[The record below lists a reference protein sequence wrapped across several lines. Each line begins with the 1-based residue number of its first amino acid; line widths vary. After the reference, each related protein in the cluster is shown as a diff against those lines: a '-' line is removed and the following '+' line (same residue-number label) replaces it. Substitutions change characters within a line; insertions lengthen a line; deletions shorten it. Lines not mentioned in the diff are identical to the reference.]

1 MSATRI
7 IPSALLALT
16 LAACSGPQQQ
26 DENNDAPD
34 AATPDADTGRRVA
47 ETLRVASYNVSMYRS
62 SLGELASDLE
72 GGQDTHAQRIAEV
85 LQRVRPDIVLLN
97 EFDRDPD
104 GDPVSSFVTEYL
116 EVSQAGLDPLSYPHR
131 YVPETNT
138 GEASG
143 VDLNGDGTTGGA
155 QGEQSYGDDA
165 FGFGRYPGQYG
176 MVVLSRYPID
186 EDAVRAMRTLRWQDM
201 PDNLIPPGFYAPP
214 ALDVARLSSKNHVDV
229 PIDVAG
235 RTLHL
240 LASHPTPPS
249 FDGPEDRNGRRNH
262 DEIRLWVDYI
272 EGGDAAAYITD
283 DAGASGGLND
293 GALFVVAGDLNS
305 DPVDGDSQRE
315 ALLDLLGHT
324 RVQDTEPSSAGAA
337 AKSAADGNA
346 NSRHS
351 GDASL
356 DTADF
361 SDGRVGNLR
370 VDYVLPSDGMM
381 VDGSGVFWP
390 EPGEDGADA
399 AATSDHHL
407 VWVDLTIP

>member
-1 MSATRI
+1 MSTTRM
-7 IPSALLALT
+7 PSILLALA
-16 LAACSGPQQQ
+16 LAACSAPAPQGGGG
-26 DENNDAPD
+26 D
-34 AATPDADTGRRVA
+34 ATPDAGDDVDSGGSGTPTA
-47 ETLRVASYNVSMYRS
+47 LRVASYNVSMFRS
-62 SLGELASDLE
+62 SLGELAGDLA

-85 LQRVRPDIVLLN
+85 LQRVRPDVVLIN

-116 EVSQAGLDPLSYPHR
+116 EVSQAGLDPLDYPHR

-143 VDLNGDGTTGGA
+143 ADLNADGSIGGD
-155 QGEQSYGDDA
+155 QGEQAYGDDA
-165 FGFGRYPGQYG
+165 FGFGRYPGQFG
-176 MVVLSRYPID
+176 MVILSRYPID
-186 EDAVRAMRTLRWQDM
+186 EGAVRAMRTLRWQDM
-201 PDNLIPPGFYAPP
+201 PDNLIPEGFYAPP

-229 PIDVAG
+229 PIDVEG
-235 RTLHL
+235 RTVHL

-272 EGGDAAAYITD
+272 EGGEGAAYITD
-283 DAGASGGLND
+283 DAGTSGGLPD

-305 DPVDGDSQRE
+305 DPADGDSRRD
-315 ALLDLLGHT
+315 ALLDLLGHP
-324 RVQDTEPSSAGAA
+324 RVQDTEPTSEGAV

-346 NSRHS
+346 NSRHT
-351 GDASL
+351 GDAAL

-370 VDYVLPSDGMM
+370 VDYVLPSVGMT
-381 VDGSGVFWP
+381 VDASGVFWP
-390 EPGEDGADA
+390 APGEDGADA

-407 VWVDLTIP
+407 VWVDLTVE